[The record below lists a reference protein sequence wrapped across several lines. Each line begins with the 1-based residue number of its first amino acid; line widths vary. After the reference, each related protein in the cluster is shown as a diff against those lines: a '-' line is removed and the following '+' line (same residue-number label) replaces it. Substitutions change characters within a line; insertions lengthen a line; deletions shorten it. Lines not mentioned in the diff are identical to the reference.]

1 MTIAYAAHRSTGRP
15 CIFSAVYSALRGLRG
30 DHDATDQAHGVSRAE
45 HDATEGTTSAQS
57 TLLPKWDVAE
67 FLADSRAA
75 QALARSRRP
84 ARRKSVDIDPQ
95 ALQRAERMVASIHAR
110 SAAA

>member
-1 MTIAYAAHRSTGRP
+1 MTTTYAAHRSTSRP

-30 DHDATDQAHGVSRAE
+30 DHDATDQAHSRTE
-45 HDATEGTTSAQS
+45 HDGTEGTTSAQS
-57 TLLPKWDVAE
+57 ALLPKWDVAE